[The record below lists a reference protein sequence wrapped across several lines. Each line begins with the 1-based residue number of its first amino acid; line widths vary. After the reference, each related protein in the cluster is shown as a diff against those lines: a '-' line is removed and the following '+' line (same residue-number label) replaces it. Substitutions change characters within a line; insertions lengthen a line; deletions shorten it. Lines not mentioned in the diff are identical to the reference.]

1 MKTIYL
7 KGDLDLEGP
16 LQTTYVDLY
25 DWGGHKHH
33 HKALVVP
40 GFGTIPCSKRLEN
53 NFTNKA
59 EELAIVMNDDEDKAR
74 LNGRVVTDEGE
85 ANQEA
90 GESTNETTKKEMT
103 NLKGKKTLVAY
114 FSWSGNTKE
123 AAHYIAQKV
132 GADEFEI
139 IREKAYPTEYNAC
152 AEDAKAE
159 KEAGERPAIK
169 GKVENMAQ
177 YDVVFVCVPVWWY
190 TAPMPVFTFL
200 EQYDLS
206 GKTVSP
212 LCTAYSGPSST
223 LRDIERATPKSDHRN
238 GICVV
243 TKEQGGKDM
252 DKKHGKID
260 KWLTE
265 IGF

>member
-1 MKTIYL
+1 MPSVVDFAWKSKSKNKQITSNMKKLFTIVAMML
-7 KGDLDLEGP
+7 LAVMGLSACTG
-16 LQTTYVDLY
+16 
-25 DWGGHKHH
+25 
-33 HKALVVP
+33 
-40 GFGTIPCSKRLEN
+40 SKKEA
-53 NFTNKA
+53 KVA
-59 EELAIVMNDDEDKAR
+59 DE
-74 LNGRVVTDEGE
+74 
-85 ANQEA
+85 
-90 GESTNETTKKEMT
+90 SETTKEETIDM
-103 NLKGKKTLVAY
+103 KGKKVLVAY
-114 FSWSGNTKE
+114 FSWSGNTRE
-123 AAHYIAQKV
+123 AAQYIAQKT

-139 IREKAYPTEYNAC
+139 IREKAYPTEYTPC
-152 AEDAKAE
+152 TEDAKAE

-200 EQYDLS
+200 EQYDLKD
-206 GKTVSP
+206 KTVIP
-212 LCTAYSGPSST
+212 FCTAYSGPSST
-223 LRDIERATPKSDHRN
+223 LRDIVSATPKSDHRD

>member
-1 MKTIYL
+1 MPSVVDFAWKSKSKNKQITNNMKKLFTIVAMML
-7 KGDLDLEGP
+7 LAVMGLSACTG
-16 LQTTYVDLY
+16 
-25 DWGGHKHH
+25 
-33 HKALVVP
+33 
-40 GFGTIPCSKRLEN
+40 SKKEA
-53 NFTNKA
+53 KVA
-59 EELAIVMNDDEDKAR
+59 DE
-74 LNGRVVTDEGE
+74 
-85 ANQEA
+85 
-90 GESTNETTKKEMT
+90 SETTKKETTDM
-103 NLKGKKTLVAY
+103 KGKKVLVAY

-132 GADEFEI
+132 GADKFEI

-152 AEDAKAE
+152 TEDAKAE

-190 TAPMPVFTFL
+190 TAPMPVYTFL

-206 GKTVSP
+206 GKTVIP
-212 LCTAYSGPSST
+212 FCTAYSGPSST
-223 LRDIERATPKSDHRN
+223 LRDIVSATPKSDHRD

>member
-1 MKTIYL
+1 MPSVLTVMGLSACTAK
-7 KGDLDLEGP
+7 
-16 LQTTYVDLY
+16 
-25 DWGGHKHH
+25 
-33 HKALVVP
+33 
-40 GFGTIPCSKRLEN
+40 
-53 NFTNKA
+53 TNKA
-59 EELAIVMNDDEDKAR
+59 NGRSSESHQAR

-90 GESTNETTKKEMT
+90 GESTNETTKNEMT
-103 NLKGKKTLVAY
+103 SLKGKKTLVAY
-114 FSWSGNTKE
+114 FSWSG
-123 AAHYIAQKV
+123 
-132 GADEFEI
+132 
-139 IREKAYPTEYNAC
+139 
-152 AEDAKAE
+152 

-206 GKTVSP
+206 GKTVIP
-212 LCTAYSGPSST
+212 FCTAYSGPSST
-223 LRDIERATPKSDHRN
+223 LRDIVSATPKSNHRD

-243 TKEQGGKDM
+243 TKEMGGKDM
-252 DKKHGKID
+252 EQKHPKID

>member
-1 MKTIYL
+1 
-7 KGDLDLEGP
+7 
-16 LQTTYVDLY
+16 
-25 DWGGHKHH
+25 
-33 HKALVVP
+33 
-40 GFGTIPCSKRLEN
+40 
-53 NFTNKA
+53 
-59 EELAIVMNDDEDKAR
+59 
-74 LNGRVVTDEGE
+74 
-85 ANQEA
+85 
-90 GESTNETTKKEMT
+90 MT
-103 NLKGKKTLVAY
+103 SLKGKKTLVAY
-114 FSWSGNTKE
+114 FSWSGNTRE

-132 GADEFEI
+132 GADKFEI

-152 AEDAKAE
+152 TEDAKAE
-159 KEAGERPAIK
+159 KEADERPAIK

-190 TAPMPVFTFL
+190 TAPMPVYTFL

-206 GKTVSP
+206 GKTVIP
-212 LCTAYSGPSST
+212 FCTAYSGPSST
-223 LRDIERATPKSDHRN
+223 LRDIVSATPKSDHRD